1 MLTDFEKWYF
11 DLRGYFVIKGAVPKE
26 DIKEMISHAE
36 SWFDSKNILPDPISS
51 NFDGSAAKLLYNF
64 HYVEKVFERL
74 VLNKNILRFI
84 NGIQNGNSRV
94 YDVILAK
101 STRQETE
108 TVLHSGFE
116 GGFQDPNQ
124 QFVVANNSL
133 FASFVNVGVSLVD
146 IPNHLGFTCL
156 PGSHKGNFKIPE
168 DITLYDDPP
177 TVVNVPVNAGDVI
190 VFTPLLRHGAKAW
203 TEEYARYTVFM
214 RFIFAKQFHSN
225 ESYRWPPYDHLKEN
239 ISTELFQLESRDHG
253 QRDRLNEYLKKNKIF

>member
-36 SWFDSKNILPDPISS
+36 SWFDSKNRLPDPISS

-94 YDVILAK
+94 YDVLLSK
-101 STRQETE
+101 STQQESDTE
-108 TVLHSGFE
+108 LHSGFE

-124 QFVVANNSL
+124 QFIIANNNI

-156 PGSHKGNFKIPE
+156 PGSHKGNFKIPG

-190 VFTPLLRHGAKAW
+190 VFTPLLRHGARAW
-203 TEEYARYTVFM
+203 TEKYARYTVFM

-225 ESYRWPPYDHLKEN
+225 ESDRWPPYDHLKEN

-253 QRDRLNEYLKKNKIF
+253 QRDRLNEYLKK